1 MQRWPVRGKR
11 VKTVP
16 VNSSDKRQG
25 PLKHYLLAL
34 LITAVVGAV
43 YYYFELP
50 AINLQNTAFYGF
62 FLLMSLVF
70 CAAYLF
76 VSSAIRADMDVL
88 EIWRKLKQ
96 ACVVPLLLCA
106 LLLLLFIVGGLLS
119 SVLFR
124 WSSYKDLLEVSQGD
138 FALEVEQISFDQIP
152 MLDKASS
159 QRLGDRKLGE
169 LSDMVSQFE
178 VASDYPQIN
187 YKGRP
192 VRVTPLVYGDFFK
205 WLNNFG
211 DGIPA
216 YIYIDMVSQNAEVV
230 RLPSGMRYSRSD
242 KFFRNID
249 RYLRFHY
256 PTYMFESPH
265 MEIDDSGVPYWVC
278 PRIVKTIGLFGGSDI
293 RGAALVNAITGET
306 GYYQPDE
313 IPIWVDQVYSASL
326 IIEQYD
332 YYGTYQDGFIN
343 SLFAQRGVTVTTEGY
358 NYIAQNDDV
367 YVYTGITSV
376 GGDESN
382 IGFILTNQR
391 TKHTRYYPCAGAE
404 EYSAMSSAEG
414 VVQHL
419 GYQSTFPLLLN
430 VAGQPTYFMSLK
442 DNAGLVK
449 MYAMVNVQQYNI
461 VASGSTVLECE
472 EEYIRLLNRHGI
484 SDAPIKLYETTSGA
498 VEDIRTAVIEGNT
511 WYYFKLVGSSFYYAV
526 MAAENEKAVL
536 VDVGDRISLEFREAD
551 EAGGIIAAKLLN

>member
-293 RGAALVNAITGET
+293 RSAALVNAITGET

>member
-1 MQRWPVRGKR
+1 MRGKR

-96 ACVVPLLLCA
+96 ACVVPLFLCA